1 MKEFWYKGKLTSAHI
16 IAEKEG
22 VELKLLWSRLKTG
35 YSVEDAI
42 NAISPIALD
51 EVETISKCKLDL
63 DSKQKDK
70 RDKVLLRENA
80 CFAQCAARINSK

>member
-1 MKEFWYKGKLTSAHI
+1 MTEFWYKGKVTSAHS
-16 IAEKEG
+16 IAQKEG

-63 DSKQKDK
+63 DSKKK
-70 RDKVLLRENA
+70 HERDKVLLRENA
-80 CFAQCAARINSK
+80 CFAKCSARINNR